1 MSESDPSMTAH
12 SKLEGAFAALV
23 SYDTGSSRAGL
34 VPIDE
39 AVSACLEQGTRQ
51 AALEQRLLVQLDQTT
66 SSEARIYIC
75 HKLRLIGSAAA
86 VPPLAALLMDPVV
99 GDTARGTLE
108 LMPCA
113 EAGDA
118 LRRALSQVSGVFKLG
133 VVDALGRRGDPR
145 DVAMLEP
152 CLDDPDVSLVAAAA
166 TAIGRLGTPR
176 SAQILQR
183 ILLNGPPDALRL
195 PIAHACLDCVAAL
208 DRSGHQR
215 EAAALCL
222 KLTELD
228 WPEVVAQAARRAM
241 AAIDN

>member
-34 VPIDE
+34 MPIDE
-39 AVSACLEQGTRQ
+39 AVSACLNQATRQ

-66 SSEARIYIC
+66 SNEARIYIC

-108 LMPCA
+108 LLPCA

-133 VVDALGRRGDPR
+133 VVNALGRRGDPR
-145 DVAMLEP
+145 DVAILEP

-183 ILLNGPPDALRL
+183 ILNGPPDALRL

-208 DRSGHQR
+208 ERSGHKR

-222 KLTELD
+222 KLTELN
-228 WPEVVAQAARRAM
+228 WPEVVAQAAGRAL